1 MAFNQA
7 SLIAIMFKNYKRF
20 KFCGIKNLD
29 KKKKKTLLL
38 QEKQNKL
45 QQYTA

>member
-29 KKKKKTLLL
+29 KKKTLLL